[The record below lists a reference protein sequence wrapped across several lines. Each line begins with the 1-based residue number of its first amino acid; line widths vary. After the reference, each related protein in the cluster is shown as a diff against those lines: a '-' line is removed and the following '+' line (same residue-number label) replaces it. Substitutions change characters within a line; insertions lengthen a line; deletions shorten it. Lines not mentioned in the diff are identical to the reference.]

1 MYSGLKILKFGGQ
14 YSSLMASVNNY
25 QVDCGSRSARIQP
38 RINNGIHDEES
49 LFEVLELSEEEFE
62 LDFHR
67 LKSFND
73 VRVINNPDLSP
84 ECTNTAISRDET
96 LESAS
101 SAFEVP
107 SDEIAILSI
116 SSDSNKNSPP
126 SEQPAP
132 ALRNIRS
139 SSNSDRID
147 EWCLGSHLFNELH
160 QNVPQSSDGVNH
172 GFPVYSFKERELYT
186 SAKLKKLTNAQ
197 RIAVQK
203 LSRDLYPI
211 LRTCYRE
218 KTRRQLLTY
227 HHERIF
233 DDIPSFFPQRD
244 FIFNYY
250 SMPLEFDRLSDVDID
265 SSSRSRFTDEST
277 GETLNRSPSAAS
289 SSLENT
295 SWFGWTLLSRFLDRE
310 W

>member
-1 MYSGLKILKFGGQ
+1 
-14 YSSLMASVNNY
+14 MASMNNY
-25 QVDCGSRSARIQP
+25 QVDCGSRSARIRP
-38 RINNGIHDEES
+38 RSNNSVHEEES
-49 LFEVLELSEEEFE
+49 PFEILELSEEEFE

-73 VRVINNPDLSP
+73 VRVINNPELSP
-84 ECTNTAISRDET
+84 ECTNTAISRNET

-116 SSDSNKNSPP
+116 SSDSSKNSPP
-126 SEQPAP
+126 PEQSAP
-132 ALRNIRS
+132 VLRNIQS
-139 SSNSDRID
+139 STNSDRID
-147 EWCLGSHLFNELH
+147 EWCLGSHVFNGLR
-160 QNVPQSSDGVNH
+160 QNAPQLSDSTNH
-172 GFPVYSFKERELYT
+172 GFPVSSLKERELYT
-186 SAKLKKLTNAQ
+186 SVKLKKLTDAQ
-197 RIAVQK
+197 RIAVQQ

-218 KTRRQLLTY
+218 KTRRRLLTCR
-227 HHERIF
+227 HERIY

-250 SMPLEFDRLSDVDID
+250 SLPFEFDRFSDVDIE
-265 SSSRSRFTDEST
+265 SSSPSRFADDNT
-277 GETLNRSPSAAS
+277 GESSYPSPSAAS

>member
-1 MYSGLKILKFGGQ
+1 M
-14 YSSLMASVNNY
+14 NNY
-25 QVDCGSRSARIQP
+25 QIDRGSRSARVQP
-38 RINNGIHDEES
+38 RSTNSVHDEES
-49 LFEVLELSEEEFE
+49 PFEVLELSEEEFE

-73 VRVINNPDLSP
+73 VRIINNPEISP
-84 ECTNTAISRDET
+84 ICTNNTISCNET

-116 SSDSNKNSPP
+116 SSSSSKNSLP
-126 SEQPAP
+126 SEQPGLS
-132 ALRNIRS
+132 LRNIQS
-139 SSNSDRID
+139 STNSDRID
-147 EWCLGSHLFNELH
+147 EWCLGSHFFNGLR
-160 QNVPQSSDGVNH
+160 QNGPQSNSDTNH
-172 GFPVYSFKERELYT
+172 GSLISSIMERELYT
-186 SAKLKKLTNAQ
+186 SAKLKQLTNTQ
-197 RIAVQK
+197 RISVRQ

-218 KTRRQLLTY
+218 KACRQLLTCRQEKIY
-227 HHERIF
+227 
-233 DDIPSFFPQRD
+233 DDIPSLFPQRD

-250 SMPLEFDRLSDVDID
+250 SLPFEFDRLSDVDIE
-265 SSSRSRFTDEST
+265 SPSPTRFTDDNIRELS
-277 GETLNRSPSAAS
+277 NRSSSTAS

-295 SWFGWTLLSRFLDRE
+295 SWFGWTFLSRFIDRE